1 MYTLFSK
8 NINRQNT
15 HWNWND
21 NKIGSKSSKCVHGWF
36 GIHCFQLKAIH
47 LILRIIK
54 HSTFSIKVL
63 VSKPFHLIKGL
74 QGIYILLILM
84 HFIVVCKINI
94 LKHKNK
100 KFLKRSWR
108 LLNSTEHPLLK
119 TNFNTMNQAHSH
131 NALERKTADSI

>member
-1 MYTLFSK
+1 MRIFISSLCIFYKQYKYTEIVKKLYSGISIWQTIIRMYTLFSK
-8 NINRQNT
+8 NINRRNT

-21 NKIGSKSSKCVHGWF
+21 NKTGSKSSKYVLGWF
-36 GIHCFQLKAIH
+36 GIRCFQLKAIH

-74 QGIYILLILM
+74 QDIYILLILM
-84 HFIVVCKINI
+84 HFIAVCKVNI

-100 KFLKRSWR
+100 
-108 LLNSTEHPLLK
+108 NS
-119 TNFNTMNQAHSH
+119 
-131 NALERKTADSI
+131 